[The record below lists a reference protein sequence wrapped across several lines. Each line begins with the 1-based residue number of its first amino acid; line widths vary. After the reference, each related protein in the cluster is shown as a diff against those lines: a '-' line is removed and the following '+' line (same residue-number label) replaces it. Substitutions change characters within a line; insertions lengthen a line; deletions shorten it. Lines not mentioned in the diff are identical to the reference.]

1 MLKKSVILLLCLLL
15 VIPAT
20 ALAEEG
26 DLPVLEK
33 PVSLGVRAQDDRN
46 ITMILRMTQP
56 DSIMKLYR
64 DYYITAEID
73 WKINDGPWQTE
84 RDWEGVFLPDGLTGY
99 AYEAFGDLEVYHAIA
114 AMGHD
119 DRNGVD
125 IPMHYWSIGL
135 DSPYDLQNNTYSFR
149 FRYVFDYPA
158 QDPVTGEYGYM
169 VVSSPYSEVVTIGKG
184 SAVPDKLDAPA
195 NLKVELKNRE
205 GTGAPYFY
213 FTLDIPKSVEEVNK
227 AVPVSTCVD
236 WKIGDGKWA
245 TESGALPFAAAGAM
259 LTDALEGDPVDE
271 GGFGEVDIKKN
282 TYYFRAY
289 FLIELTDGTVVKSPY
304 SNVTYIGTPAFY
316 SGASTWAKPE
326 LQRAYDLGLI
336 PDILIGADMTKPINR
351 EEFAE
356 LAILL
361 YENLSGE
368 KVQPASPNPFT
379 DTTNPQILKAYK
391 VGITA
396 GTSSTTFSPKV
407 LINREQCA
415 AMLFRAIKALYPE
428 ADYDISDVKD
438 FPDQK
443 DISSWAV
450 EAAKYMSKM
459 GIIAGDSNGN
469 FMPKAT
475 TSAQEAAGYG
485 MATREQAIALSLR
498 TFDKAPQI
506 KSSGGGSSGTQTGGG
521 SSGTI
526 TLESLV
532 SKAKAIDTG
541 YFEAT
546 SNVQGYITEEKYWKK
561 GNMVKVVQAEQFDE
575 KRTKVDIIDMSKG
588 ISYSYFV
595 GQSQAVKG
603 IYEVRDPSEYANPF
617 NFTGPY
623 TQGSPAPDIKI
634 TGNETVDGV
643 NCYVITVTAE
653 GTVLAKIWVGE
664 DGLVRKK
671 EMLYFGYQKTTVYK
685 NYKIGGPINDSEFD
699 LPAGMT
705 INEDFVV
712 TITE

>member
-1 MLKKSVILLLCLLL
+1 M
-15 VIPAT
+15 
-20 ALAEEG
+20 
-26 DLPVLEK
+26 
-33 PVSLGVRAQDDRN
+33 
-46 ITMILRMTQP
+46 
-56 DSIMKLYR
+56 
-64 DYYITAEID
+64 
-73 WKINDGPWQTE
+73 
-84 RDWEGVFLPDGLTGY
+84 
-99 AYEAFGDLEVYHAIA
+99 
-114 AMGHD
+114 
-119 DRNGVD
+119 
-125 IPMHYWSIGL
+125 
-135 DSPYDLQNNTYSFR
+135 
-149 FRYVFDYPA
+149 
-158 QDPVTGEYGYM
+158 
-169 VVSSPYSEVVTIGKG
+169 
-184 SAVPDKLDAPA
+184 
-195 NLKVELKNRE
+195 
-205 GTGAPYFY
+205 
-213 FTLDIPKSVEEVNK
+213 
-227 AVPVSTCVD
+227 
-236 WKIGDGKWA
+236 
-245 TESGALPFAAAGAM
+245 
-259 LTDALEGDPVDE
+259 
-271 GGFGEVDIKKN
+271 DIKKN

-289 FLIELTDGTVVKSPY
+289 FLIELTDGTVVKSPF
-304 SNVTYIGTPAFY
+304 SNVVEIGVPAFY
-316 SGASTWAKPE
+316 SGASNWAKPE
-326 LQRAYDLGLI
+326 LQRAYELGLI
-336 PDILIGADMTKPINR
+336 PDILKGADMTKPINR

-368 KVQPASPNPFT
+368 KVEPASPNPFT
-379 DTTNPQILKAYK
+379 DTNNPQILKAYK

-415 AMLFRAIKALYPE
+415 AMLFRAIKALYPN
-428 ADYDISDVKD
+428 ADYSISDVKD
-438 FPDQK
+438 FPDQQY
-443 DISSWAV
+443 ISSWAV

-617 NFTGPY
+617 NIIGPFTL
-623 TQGSPAPDIKI
+623 GSGGGSAPVIKI
-634 TGNETVDGV
+634 DGTETIDGV
-643 NCYVITVTAE
+643 KCYIITVTVD
-653 GTVLAKIWVGE
+653 GTVLAKIWVSE
-664 DGLVRKK
+664 DGLKRKS
-671 EMLYFGYQKTTVYK
+671 EMIYYGYQKTTVYK

-699 LPAGMT
+699 FPAGMT
-705 INEDFVV
+705 INEDITV